1 MTLSGRESME
11 KQPKLLVVDDDP
23 DILDAITTILG
34 TQPYA
39 IDTARDGVEC
49 VDKVRQDIPDLI
61 ILDLLM
67 PKKDGFAV
75 VRELRENPKYAKIPI
90 LILTSVREDA
100 SRRRY
105 ELETGLAM
113 DVQDYVEK
121 PISPMDLLDRV
132 KKLLE
137 SSK

>member
-1 MTLSGRESME
+1 MIFSRRGRME
-11 KQPKLLVVDDDP
+11 TKPKLLVVDDDP
-23 DILDAITTILG
+23 DILDAITTILA
-34 TQPYA
+34 TQPC
-39 IDTARDGVEC
+39 DVRTARDGVEC
-49 VDKVRQDIPDLI
+49 VDQVRTEVPDLI

-132 KKLLE
+132 RKLLE

>member
-1 MTLSGRESME
+1 ME
-11 KQPKLLVVDDDP
+11 TRPKLLVVDDDP

-34 TQPYA
+34 TEPYS

-49 VDKVRQDIPDLI
+49 LDKVREDTPDLI

-67 PKKDGFAV
+67 PRKDGFAV
-75 VRELRENPKYAKIPI
+75 VRELRENPKYAKVPI

-121 PISPMDLLDRV
+121 PISPMELIDRV
-132 KKLLE
+132 RSLLG

>member
-1 MTLSGRESME
+1 ME
-11 KQPKLLVVDDDP
+11 VMNVQPRVIVVDDDP
-23 DILDAITTILG
+23 DILDALTTILS
-34 TQPYA
+34 TQRYA
-39 IDTARDGVEC
+39 IETARDGVEC
-49 VDKVRQDIPDLI
+49 LDKVRQQTPDLI
-61 ILDLLM
+61 VLDLLM

-75 VRELRENPKYAKIPI
+75 VRELRENPRFAGIPV

-121 PISPMDLLDRV
+121 PVSPQDLLDRV
-132 KKLLE
+132 KNLLE
-137 SSK
+137 SGR

>member
-1 MTLSGRESME
+1 MQR
-11 KQPKLLVVDDDP
+11 QPKLLVVDDDP

>member
-1 MTLSGRESME
+1 MS
-11 KQPKLLVVDDDP
+11 QPRPRIMVVDDDP
-23 DILDAITTILG
+23 DILDALTTILG
-34 TQPYA
+34 TQPYG
-39 IDTARDGVEC
+39 IETARDGVEC
-49 VDKVRQDIPDLI
+49 VDKVRAEIPDLI

-75 VRELRENPKYAKIPI
+75 VRELRENPRSAQIPI

-113 DVQDYVEK
+113 DVQDYLEK
-121 PISPMDLLDRV
+121 PVSPRDLLDRV
-132 KKLLE
+132 KNLLE
-137 SSK
+137 SGH

>member
-1 MTLSGRESME
+1 ME
-11 KQPKLLVVDDDP
+11 KQPNLLVVDDDP
-23 DILDAITTILG
+23 DILDAITTILA
-34 TQPYA
+34 TQPYD
-39 IDTARDGVEC
+39 IRTARDGVEC
-49 VDKVRQDIPDLI
+49 VDQVREEIPDLI

-75 VRELRENPKYAKIPI
+75 VRELRENPKYGKIPI

>member
-1 MTLSGRESME
+1 LTEPHPTIM
-11 KQPKLLVVDDDP
+11 VVDDDP
-23 DILDAITTILG
+23 DILDALTTILG
-34 TQPYA
+34 TQPYTME
-39 IDTARDGVEC
+39 TARDGVEC
-49 VDKVRQDIPDLI
+49 VDKVRAEIPDLI
-61 ILDLLM
+61 VLDLLM

-75 VRELRENPKYAKIPI
+75 VRELRENPRYASIPI

-121 PISPMDLLDRV
+121 PVSPQDLLDRV
-132 KKLLE
+132 KNLLE
-137 SSK
+137 RGH

>member
-1 MTLSGRESME
+1 MNRQTVVM
-11 KQPKLLVVDDDP
+11 VVDDDP

-39 IDTARDGVEC
+39 TVTARDGLEC
-49 VDKVRQDIPDLI
+49 VDKVRAQIPDLI
-61 ILDLLM
+61 VLDLLM
-67 PKKDGFAV
+67 PKMDGFAV
-75 VRELRENPKYAKIPI
+75 VRELRGNPKYSAIPI

-121 PISPMDLLDRV
+121 PVSPQELLDRV
-132 KKLLE
+132 KNLLARDN
-137 SSK
+137 

>member
-1 MTLSGRESME
+1 MGHMSTHPRI
-11 KQPKLLVVDDDP
+11 LVVDDDP
-23 DILDAITTILG
+23 DILDAITTILS
-34 TQPYA
+34 TQPYQ
-39 IDTARDGVEC
+39 IETARDGIDC
-49 VDKVRQDIPDLI
+49 VDKVRADIPDLI
-61 ILDLLM
+61 VLDLLM

-121 PISPMDLLDRV
+121 PISPPDLLDRV
-132 KKLLE
+132 SNLLE
-137 SSK
+137 GGE

>member
-1 MTLSGRESME
+1 ME

-23 DILDAITTILG
+23 DILDAITTILA
-34 TQPYA
+34 TQPYT
-39 IDTARDGVEC
+39 IDTARDGEEC
-49 VDKVRQDIPDLI
+49 VEKVRGDIPDLI

-75 VRELRENPKYAKIPI
+75 VRELRENPKYAKVPI

-132 KKLLE
+132 KMLLE
-137 SSK
+137 RGE

>member
-1 MTLSGRESME
+1 MDVMKT
-11 KQPKLLVVDDDP
+11 QPRVMVVDDDP
-23 DILDAITTILG
+23 DILDALTTILS
-34 TQPYA
+34 TQPYV
-39 IDTARDGVEC
+39 IEKARDGEEC
-49 VDKVRQDIPDLI
+49 LDKVRGQLPDLI
-61 ILDLLM
+61 VLDLLM

-75 VRELRENPKYAKIPI
+75 VRELRENPRFANIPV

-121 PISPMDLLDRV
+121 PVSPQDLLDRV
-132 KKLLE
+132 KNLLE
-137 SSK
+137 SGR

>member
-1 MTLSGRESME
+1 M
-11 KQPKLLVVDDDP
+11 D
-23 DILDAITTILG
+23 
-34 TQPYA
+34 
-39 IDTARDGVEC
+39 C
-49 VDKVRQDIPDLI
+49 VDKVRADVPDLI
-61 ILDLLM
+61 VLDLLM

-75 VRELRENPKYAKIPI
+75 VRELRDNPKYAKVPI

-121 PISPMDLLDRV
+121 PVSPADLLERV
-132 KKLLE
+132 SNLLE
-137 SSK
+137 SGQ

>member
-1 MTLSGRESME
+1 ME

-23 DILDAITTILG
+23 DILDAITTILA
-34 TQPYA
+34 TQPYD
-39 IDTARDGVEC
+39 IRTARDGVEC
-49 VDKVRQDIPDLI
+49 VDQVREHIPDLI

-75 VRELRENPKYAKIPI
+75 VRELRENPKYGKIPI

-137 SSK
+137 SGR

>member
-1 MTLSGRESME
+1 MSA
-11 KQPKLLVVDDDP
+11 QPKVLVVDDDP
-23 DILDAITTILG
+23 DILDAITTILS
-34 TQPYA
+34 TQPYS
-39 IDTARDGVEC
+39 IDTARDGIEC
-49 VDKVRQDIPDLI
+49 VDKVKADVPDLI
-61 ILDLLM
+61 VLDLLM

-75 VRELRENPKYAKIPI
+75 VRELRDNPRYAKVPI

-121 PISPMDLLDRV
+121 PVSPADLLERV
-132 KKLLE
+132 SNLLE
-137 SSK
+137 SSE

>member
-1 MTLSGRESME
+1 ME
-11 KQPKLLVVDDDP
+11 TKPKLLVVDDDP
-23 DILDAITTILG
+23 DILDAITTILA
-34 TQPYA
+34 TQPC
-39 IDTARDGVEC
+39 DVRTARDGVEC
-49 VDKVRQDIPDLI
+49 VDQVRTDVPDLI

-137 SSK
+137 SST

>member
-1 MTLSGRESME
+1 ME
-11 KQPKLLVVDDDP
+11 GQPKLLVVDDDP
-23 DILDAITTILG
+23 DILDAITIILA
-34 TQPYA
+34 TQPYT

-49 VDKVRQDIPDLI
+49 VDKVRADIPDLI

-75 VRELRENPKYAKIPI
+75 VRELRENPKYAKVPI

-137 SSK
+137 RGK

>member
-1 MTLSGRESME
+1 MTEPHPTIM
-11 KQPKLLVVDDDP
+11 VVDDDP
-23 DILDAITTILG
+23 DILDALTTILG
-34 TQPYA
+34 TQPYTME
-39 IDTARDGVEC
+39 TARDGVEC
-49 VDKVRQDIPDLI
+49 VDKVRAEIPDLI
-61 ILDLLM
+61 VLDLLM

-75 VRELRENPKYAKIPI
+75 VRELRENPRYASIPI

-121 PISPMDLLDRV
+121 PVSPQDLLDRV
-132 KKLLE
+132 KNLLE
-137 SSK
+137 RGH

>member
-1 MTLSGRESME
+1 ME
-11 KQPKLLVVDDDP
+11 RQPKLLVVDDDP

-39 IDTARDGVEC
+39 IDTARDGIEC
-49 VDKVRQDIPDLI
+49 VDKVMQDIPDLI

-75 VRELRENPKYAKIPI
+75 VRELRENPKYAQIPI

-121 PISPMDLLDRV
+121 PISPLDLLDRV
-132 KKLLE
+132 EKLLE

>member
-1 MTLSGRESME
+1 ME
-11 KQPKLLVVDDDP
+11 RQPKLLVVDDDP

-75 VRELRENPKYAKIPI
+75 VRELRENPRYAKVPI

-121 PISPMDLLDRV
+121 PISPTDLLDRV
-132 KKLLE
+132 KELLE

>member
-1 MTLSGRESME
+1 MST
-11 KQPKLLVVDDDP
+11 QPKLLVVDDDP
-23 DILDAITTILG
+23 DILEAIATVLS

-39 IDTARDGVEC
+39 IEKARDGVEC
-49 VDKVRQDIPDLI
+49 LDLVRQDIPDLI

-75 VRELRENPKYAKIPI
+75 VRELRDNPKYARIPI

-121 PISPMDLLDRV
+121 PISPLDLLERV
-132 KKLLE
+132 QNLLQR
-137 SSK
+137 S

>member
-1 MTLSGRESME
+1 ME
-11 KQPKLLVVDDDP
+11 RQPKLLVVDDDP
-23 DILDAITTILG
+23 DILDAITTILA
-34 TQPYA
+34 TQPYD
-39 IDTARDGVEC
+39 IRTARDGVEC
-49 VDKVRQDIPDLI
+49 VDQVRTDTPDLI

-121 PISPMDLLDRV
+121 PVSPVDLLDRV
-132 KKLLE
+132 DKLLE
-137 SSK
+137 SSR

>member
-1 MTLSGRESME
+1 MSA
-11 KQPKLLVVDDDP
+11 QPKVLVVDDDP
-23 DILDAITTILG
+23 DILDAITTILS
-34 TQPYA
+34 TQPYS

-49 VDKVRQDIPDLI
+49 VDKVRADVPDLI
-61 ILDLLM
+61 VLDLLM
-67 PKKDGFAV
+67 PKVDGFAV
-75 VRELRENPKYAKIPI
+75 VRELRDNPRYAKVPI

-121 PISPMDLLDRV
+121 PVSPADLLERV
-132 KKLLE
+132 SNLLE
-137 SSK
+137 SRQ